1 MKPLI
6 SVTDLLILGLTLAVV
21 IILLTNRG
29 VDVGFDLYGGSDADT
44 LIGDPGDNLIWGGP
58 GADIID
64 GGDGIDTVDY
74 RGSKSGVEINLS
86 NNSAY
91 GGDATG
97 DSISNIERIFGSN
110 HDDLLTG
117 DDGYNVL
124 LGNAGSD
131 ILDGRGGNDRL
142 EGGMG
147 KDIFIFHPGNSK
159 TDSIIGFANG
169 EDRIDLTGFGG
180 LSFNDL
186 AISAEGDDSLIDLS
200 GNDGSRIILRRFNPS
215 DLDPSDFLF
224 AR

>member
-6 SVTDLLILGLTLAVV
+6 SVTDLLILVLTLAVV
-21 IILLTNRG
+21 IILLTDRG
-29 VDVGFDLYGGSDADT
+29 VDAGFDLYGSSGADT

-97 DSISNIERIFGSN
+97 DSISNIENIFGSS

-117 DDGYNVL
+117 DGGNNVL

-131 ILDGRGGNDRL
+131 ILDGQGGADRL
-142 EGGMG
+142 EGGTG
-147 KDIFIFHPGNSK
+147 KDIFIFHPGHTR
-159 TDSIIGFANG
+159 TDSIIGFVNG
-169 EDRIDLTGFGG
+169 EDRIDLAGFGG

-186 AISAEGDDSLIDLS
+186 AIIAEGDDSVIDLT
-200 GNDGSRIILRRFNPS
+200 GNDGSRIILRRFNPL

>member
-21 IILLTNRG
+21 IILLTKKG
-29 VDVGFDLYGGSDADT
+29 VEVGFDLYGGSNADT
-44 LIGDPGDNLIWGGP
+44 LIGDAGDNLLWGGA

-64 GGDGIDTVDY
+64 GGDGIDTADY

-86 NNSAY
+86 DNSAY

-97 DSISNIERIFGSN
+97 DSISNIENIFGSN

-117 DDGYNVL
+117 DSGNNVL
-124 LGNAGSD
+124 LGNAGAD
-131 ILDGRGGNDRL
+131 ILDGQGGTDRL
-142 EGGMG
+142 EGGEG
-147 KDIFIFHPGNSK
+147 NDVFIFHPGHSR
-159 TDSIIGFANG
+159 TDSIIGFVNG
-169 EDRIDLTGFGG
+169 EDRIDLADFDG

-186 AISAEGDDSLIDLS
+186 AISAEGDDSVIDLS
-200 GNDGSRIILRRFNPS
+200 GNNGSRIILRRF
-215 DLDPSDFLF
+215 DPSYLDAADFVF